1 MAKIISPDRFSG
13 GEEIASNSLVADFW
27 TLLTIKS
34 GFIDN
39 AVAGDKIEWLS
50 AETKTFAS
58 DNQTVAKAKLQYIR
72 LKDETE
78 LEIPVGTGTI
88 SQANVWAKF
97 DLGSDNTINA
107 TALTPSQL
115 TLRKVISSTKGI
127 FVRAK

>member
-13 GEEIASNSLVADFW
+13 GEWIASNSLDATFG

-34 GFIDN
+34 GYIDN

-50 AETKTFAS
+50 AETKVFEAN
-58 DNQTVAKAKLQYIR
+58 NQTVKKEKLQYIR
-72 LKDETE
+72 IKDETE
-78 LEIPVGTGTI
+78 LEITVGTGTI

-97 DLGSDNTINA
+97 DLGSDNTVNA
-107 TALTPSQL
+107 TAATPSQL

-127 FVRAK
+127 FVKSK